1 MRSHGCG
8 VLALLSV
15 VVVAGCASTKVSDQ
29 QVFATEKIPRPDRI
43 LVYDFAATPAD
54 MPGESALA
62 GHHEEHDQPQTP
74 EQVAAGR
81 KLGGEIASELAAKI
95 QAMGLP
101 ARAVPIGTP
110 AQTGDIAIKGY
121 LVSAKAG
128 SAAERLVVGFGKGA
142 SELKTVVEAF
152 QMTPQGLRK
161 LGGGTV
167 DAGGSKS
174 PGAALGVVGLLAT
187 KNPAGLIVSTG
198 MKVYG
203 EKSGKSKLEG
213 RAKATAKEISEKLET
228 RFQQQGWIQ

>member
-1 MRSHGCG
+1 
-8 VLALLSV
+8 V
-15 VVVAGCASTKVSDQ
+15 VVAAGCASTKVSDQ
-29 QVFATEKIPRPDRI
+29 QILVTEKLPRPDRI
-43 LVYDFAATPAD
+43 LVYDFAATVDD

-81 KLGGEIASELAAKI
+81 KLGGEIASELAAKV

-128 SAAERLVVGFGKGA
+128 SADERLVVGFGKGA

-167 DAGGSKS
+167 DASGGKS
-174 PGAALGVVGLLAT
+174 PGAALGVAGLLAT
-187 KNPAGLIVSTG
+187 HNPAGLIVSTG

-203 EKSGKSKLEG
+203 EESGKSKLEG
-213 RAKATAKEISEKLET
+213 RAKEIADRIKP
-228 RFQQQGWIQ
+228 RFQEEGWIQ